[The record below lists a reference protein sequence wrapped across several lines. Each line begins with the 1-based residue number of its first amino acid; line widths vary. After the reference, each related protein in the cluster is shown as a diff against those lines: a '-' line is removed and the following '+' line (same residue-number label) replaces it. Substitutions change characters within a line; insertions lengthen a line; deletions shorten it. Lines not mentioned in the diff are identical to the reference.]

1 MLVAKSISKL
11 RVCTLSVLCT
21 APLLF
26 NAGCQFAPKASTV
39 AWPWQKDT
47 TKTVPDRILPVWTDS
62 VLHQPNQPGVRG
74 FGGRV
79 YFYGKEKTDP
89 VEVDGNFA
97 VYVFDADD
105 NAPSDQKPLRKFV
118 FTADQFKTHM
128 SKTSM
133 GPSYSVWIPWGEVGG
148 VPRRLSLISRFEG
161 REGGTTISDPTI
173 KMLPGIPTNKE
184 IAKNQTESA
193 KPNHSSVSLAGH
205 TSLTGHT
212 DAISPA
218 PTKNEVTDK
227 SKIESIDLPPAFQ
240 RHLLVPKSSVE
251 TSKGLEGNWPIRKP
265 VKDSAASLNEQE
277 AGNRDTYGAD
287 PKEALATPL
296 TTQVYDYRT
305 RGHQRTSTAIPSK
318 QSKTDLRDG
327 RWIKSISRSD
337 KLAPL

>member
-1 MLVAKSISKL
+1 MLVSKSVSKL
-11 RVCTLSVLCT
+11 SVCTLSVLCT

-47 TKTVPDRILPVWTDS
+47 SKTVPDRILPVWTDS

-79 YFYGKEKTDP
+79 YFYCKEKTDP
-89 VEVDGNFA
+89 VDVDGSFA

-105 NAPSDQKPLRKFV
+105 NAPSDQKPLRKYV

-161 REGGTTISDPTI
+161 REGGTTISDPII

-184 IAKNQTESA
+184 IAKGQTESA
-193 KPNHSSVSLAGH
+193 KPDHSPVVLAGH
-205 TSLTGHT
+205 A
-212 DAISPA
+212 DPISPA
-218 PTKNEVTDK
+218 PTKNELTDK

-240 RHLLVPKSSVE
+240 RHLLVPKSTVE
-251 TSKGLEGNWPIRKP
+251 TSKGLEGNLPIRRP
-265 VKDSAASLNEQE
+265 INDSSTSFNLQE
-277 AGNRDTYGAD
+277 TGNRETLVAD

-296 TTQVYDYRT
+296 TTQVFDYRT

-318 QSKTDLRDG
+318 QSKSDIRDG